1 MRAEGLPQR
10 EPAVGVES
18 PDPLSQVLRYHQ
30 ETKHHF
36 FRYARALGYLDWA
49 NQPDPF
55 RRYAGARLIPLP
67 ILRPDEEPL
76 SPPYEHLY
84 RAGTIPPAPITIR
97 TLSRFFEYALALSAW
112 KQAGDVRWA
121 LRSNPSSGNLHPTEG
136 YILIEGVSG
145 IAPTPGLYHYAPKEH
160 GLERRADCSQEIYDR
175 LMKEFPPQ
183 AFLVGLTSVHWREAW
198 KYGERAFRYCQ
209 HDAGHAIGTLRIA
222 AATLGW
228 NMVLLEG
235 LADDTIAQLLGLNR
249 PDDFEGAEPEHPDCV
264 AVVWPAEAPGTG
276 TLQGSGPLLREAS
289 GLTPFQGDS
298 HRANAQKGGSPLPL
312 FLDQAPVAELANQQ
326 WYGKANRLSPDDPVR
341 WEIIDMVAA
350 ASWKSTT
357 DRLYVDRPSELSDLS
372 TRHSSPVT
380 SHGDRHRADAE
391 PVPSAGQVIRQRR
404 SALAFDGKTS
414 IPMGDFYTMLG
425 RVMPG
430 VERDASR
437 RTMPWDAIPWAAT
450 IHLALFI
457 HRVDGLPPG
466 LYMLVRNPATL
477 PALRQATHRHF
488 AWISPPGCPESLPL
502 FLLEEGDARQLAA
515 QVSCHQEIAGD
526 SAFSLGMVAEFDAAL
541 RRHGPWFY
549 RRLFWETGLIG
560 QVLYLEAEAAG
571 VRATGIGCFF
581 DDPVHQVLG
590 LGETAFQSLYH
601 FTTGGHVEDPRL
613 TTLPPYDEEAMGA
626 RR

>member
-1 MRAEGLPQR
+1 M
-10 EPAVGVES
+10 
-18 PDPLSQVLRYHQ
+18 
-30 ETKHHF
+30 

-55 RRYAGARLIPLP
+55 RRHAGARLIPLP
-67 ILRPDEEPL
+67 ILRSDEEPL

-84 RAGTIPPAPITIR
+84 RPGTIAAAPLTVR

-136 YILIEGVSG
+136 YLLIGGIPG
-145 IAPTPGLYHYAPKEH
+145 IASTPGLYHYAPKDH
-160 GLERRADCSQEIYDR
+160 GLERRADCSQETYAR
-175 LMKEFPPQ
+175 LMKDFPPQ

-209 HDAGHAIGTLRIA
+209 HDAGHAIGTVRIA

-228 NMVLLEG
+228 NTLLLDG
-235 LADDTIAQLLGLNR
+235 LADDTIAQLLGLDR
-249 PDDFEGAEPEHPDCV
+249 ADDFEGVEPEHPDCV
-264 AVVWPAEAPGTG
+264 GVVWPAEAGG
-276 TLQGSGPLLREAS
+276 V
-289 GLTPFQGDS
+289 
-298 HRANAQKGGSPLPL
+298 GGSHSRVPL
-312 FLDQAPVAELANQQ
+312 FLDPTSVAELTKQS
-326 WYGKANRLSPDDPVR
+326 WYGKANRLSPDDAVR
-341 WEIIDMVAA
+341 WEIIDEVTAA
-350 ASWKSTT
+350 TWKPNT
-357 DRLYVDRPSELSDLS
+357 DRVYVDSPSPP
-372 TRHSSPVT
+372 TRDASRVT
-380 SHGDRHRADAE
+380 RDRLE
-391 PVPSAGQVIRQRR
+391 PTAAQVIRQRR

-414 IPMGDFYTMLG
+414 IPVARFYTMLG

-430 VERDASR
+430 VEREVSS
-437 RTMPWDAIPWAAT
+437 RTMPWDAIPWTPT
-450 IHLALFI
+450 IHLALFV

-466 LYMLVRNPATL
+466 LYMLVRDPATL
-477 PALRQATHRHF
+477 SALRQATHGHF
-488 AWISPPGCPESLPL
+488 AWTSPPECPESLPL

-515 QVSCHQEIAGD
+515 QVSCHQDIAGD
-526 SAFSLGMVAEFDAAL
+526 SAFSLGMIADFEAAL

-590 LGETAFQSLYH
+590 FGNTAFQSLYH

-613 TTLPPYDEEAMGA
+613 TTLPPYGEQAMGD
-626 RR
+626 R